1 MRDELL
7 ARRFRQKEIDA
18 DPVALRFVQSMSA
31 NLRPCN
37 PNRGL
42 LFESQSGGAR
52 CSPVPACLLPCRK
65 KDFKNHGH
73 HRAAGCRS
81 GLERWAIGAAGHGLS
96 AGMPGGTNRLFQT
109 IRQLKGDES
118 ERSDKA
124 HPQGG
129 DSLCTD
135 EPTLVESAGGKPAN
149 GMVRRRRASMKERT
163 CLKVGLS
170 RQGQIKAGPEAITHA
185 S

>member
-1 MRDELL
+1 
-7 ARRFRQKEIDA
+7 
-18 DPVALRFVQSMSA
+18 
-31 NLRPCN
+31 
-37 PNRGL
+37 
-42 LFESQSGGAR
+42 
-52 CSPVPACLLPCRK
+52 
-65 KDFKNHGH
+65 
-73 HRAAGCRS
+73 
-81 GLERWAIGAAGHGLS
+81 
-96 AGMPGGTNRLFQT
+96 MPGGTNRLFQT

-124 HPQGG
+124 HQQGG

-149 GMVRRRRASMKERT
+149 GMGRRRRASMEERT